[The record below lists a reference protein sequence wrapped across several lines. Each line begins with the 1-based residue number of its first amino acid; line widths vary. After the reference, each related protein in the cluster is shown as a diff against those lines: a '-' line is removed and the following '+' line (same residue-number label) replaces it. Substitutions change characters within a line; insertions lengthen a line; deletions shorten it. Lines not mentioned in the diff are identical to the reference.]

1 MATVKAK
8 AIEEENKRPTC
19 GIIMPIS
26 SIDNCTSEHWNDVL
40 GILKDVCDTNG
51 FDSYLVS
58 EALDVGIIQN
68 RIVDNIYS
76 SDIVI
81 CDVSCKNAN
90 VMFEL
95 GMRLAFDKPTII
107 IKDDITGYSFDT
119 SVIEHV
125 EYPRDL
131 RFTLI
136 NIFKELLGKKL
147 VATYQKSKEGNYSSF
162 LKNFGSYKIAH
173 LNEIPI
179 SSEDYIVKAIDE
191 LKREV
196 RTIRNISD
204 QSTRFYSIND
214 GKTNVVNKS
223 NSDIA
228 IKWIE
233 NEVDEFFSK
242 KINPSAPFDPDTII
256 SDILKSIEGKPNA
269 PIFLPKAII
278 KKIVRDKVYLF

>member
-1 MATVKAK
+1 MSKEKETTEVK
-8 AIEEENKRPTC
+8 PTC

-40 GILKDVCDTNG
+40 GILKDVCDANG
-51 FDSYLVS
+51 FESNLVS

-68 RIVDNIYS
+68 RIVENIYS

-125 EYPRDL
+125 DYPRDL

-136 NIFKELLGKKL
+136 NNFKESLGKKL
-147 VATYQKSKEGNYSSF
+147 VATYKKSKEGNYSSF
-162 LKNFGSYKIAH
+162 LKNFGRYKIAH
-173 LNEIPI
+173 LEDKEI
-179 SSEDYIVKAIDE
+179 SSADYIIKAIEE
-191 LKREV
+191 LKQDINSIKGN
-196 RTIRNISD
+196 TILESKWFNLKSGTIDHSKNELDRGLVFNTVKKYAQEYMKNNNIYGSPKEMD
-204 QSTRFYSIND
+204 AYIPEIVENLWKLSII
-214 GKTNVVNKS
+214 KMAS
-223 NSDIA
+223 NS
-228 IKWIE
+228 
-233 NEVDEFFSK
+233 SK
-242 KINPSAPFDPDTII
+242 VLLEDMVR
-256 SDILKSIEGKPNA
+256 SI
-269 PIFLPKAII
+269 
-278 KKIVRDKVYLF
+278 VYLNM